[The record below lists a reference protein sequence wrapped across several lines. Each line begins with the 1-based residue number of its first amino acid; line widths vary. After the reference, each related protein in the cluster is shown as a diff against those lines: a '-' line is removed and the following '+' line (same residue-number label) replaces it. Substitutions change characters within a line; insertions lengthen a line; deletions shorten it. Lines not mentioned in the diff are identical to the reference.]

1 LAPFLEEM
9 LDPTGS
15 ATATENARLAPRSHR
30 LQGMTLGLLNN
41 TKPNSAVL
49 LEQIADLL
57 QERFGVA
64 EVLMFSKPSFAV
76 PADDGLL
83 GQIAERCDYALAGV
97 GD

>member
-1 LAPFLEEM
+1 MAPFLEEM

-15 ATATENARLAPRSHR
+15 GTVSGDARLAPRSHR
-30 LQGMTLGLLNN
+30 LHGKTVGLLNN

-49 LEQIADLL
+49 LEQLAELL
-57 QERFGVA
+57 QERFGLG

-76 PADDGLL
+76 PADDALL

>member
-1 LAPFLEEM
+1 MSPLLEEM

-15 ATATENARLAPRSHR
+15 RSVSGDARLAPRSHQLR
-30 LQGMTLGLLNN
+30 GKTVGLLNN
-41 TKPNSAVL
+41 TKPNSARL
-49 LEQIADLL
+49 LEQLAELL
-57 QERFGVA
+57 GERYELA

-76 PADDGLL
+76 PADDALL